1 MAVRGSGFCR
11 SHTFDGGVTRRAVIS
26 TTPTGIGWYL
36 ALRNLDNVLTELPFE
51 VNVTF
56 FVHDRRISV
65 MLTSL
70 QYQVS
75 LIADTI
81 QIGVIQGAIG
91 PEEATVLK
99 EQLKE
104 VGSLSEA
111 HKLWAEIE
119 QEYDILESEM
129 WADD

>member
-1 MAVRGSGFCR
+1 
-11 SHTFDGGVTRRAVIS
+11 
-26 TTPTGIGWYL
+26 
-36 ALRNLDNVLTELPFE
+36 
-51 VNVTF
+51 
-56 FVHDRRISV
+56 